1 MKKIIISSFI
11 LLFCIATISAQRN
24 YKREF
29 AVGGK
34 FGTTFSRVTLRPSV
48 RQNYE
53 MGYMGGISARYIE
66 EKYFGFIVELNFTQ
80 HGWKENF
87 SDEGDYSYSRKL
99 NYIELPFMTHIF
111 FGNRVFRGFV
121 NLGPQVSFLI
131 SDKEISSFNLKE
143 LPQFSQTWES
153 TQYNM
158 PIAHKFDYGICGGA
172 GIEIKAKKN
181 SFILE
186 GRYYFGL
193 GDFFKNRK
201 VDYFSASSNQTIS
214 VALSYMFN
222 LK

>member
-1 MKKIIISSFI
+1 MKKIIISSCI

-29 AVGGK
+29 AVGAK

-66 EKYFGFIVELNFTQ
+66 EKYFGFIVELNFIQ

-111 FGNRVFRGFV
+111 FGNKVFRGFV
-121 NLGPQVSFLI
+121 NLGPQVGFLI

-153 TQYNM
+153 TQYKM
-158 PIAHKFDYGICGGA
+158 PIAHKFDYGI
-172 GIEIKAKKN
+172 
-181 SFILE
+181 
-186 GRYYFGL
+186 
-193 GDFFKNRK
+193 
-201 VDYFSASSNQTIS
+201 
-214 VALSYMFN
+214 
-222 LK
+222 

>member
-1 MKKIIISSFI
+1 MKKIIISSLI
-11 LLFCIATISAQRN
+11 LFCCIITTSAQRN
-24 YKREF
+24 YKPEF
-29 AVGGK
+29 AIGGK
-34 FGTTFSRVTLRPSV
+34 FGTTLSKVTLRPSV

-53 MGYMGGISARYIE
+53 IGYTGGLSVRYIE
-66 EKYFGFIVELNFTQ
+66 EKYFGFIIELNYTQ
-80 HGWKENF
+80 HGWNENF

-111 FGNRVFRGFV
+111 FGNKNFRGFV
-121 NLGPQVSFLI
+121 NLGPQVGFLI
-131 SDKEISSFNLKE
+131 SDKEISSFNLKD
-143 LPQFSQTWES
+143 LPKFSQTWES

-158 PIAHKFDYGICGGA
+158 PIANKFDYGICGGG
-172 GIEIKAKKN
+172 GIEIKAKKS

-201 VDYFSASSNQTIS
+201 ADYFATSSNQTIS
-214 VALSYMFN
+214 VALSYMLN